1 MNPEEL
7 KTQLAALEA
16 KLKKEASDSAKAEI
30 TAQIETL
37 KGQLASL
44 ETLKT
49 ENTELKGKV
58 ATLETNAAA
67 NQKWIDEQIA
77 KQKELP
83 QGGAQPNTFEGH
95 LGKLL
100 DGKKDAL
107 KKYREGDGKGFALE
121 IDKKAVAIMGSGTH
135 LTGSYF
141 VAPTVVPGV
150 VSAPYE
156 ETHMRNIL
164 PVGTTT
170 SNTIRYI
177 RDNGGE
183 GVPTTVA
190 EGGSKPLMDRDL
202 AIYDAPVRKIA
213 VHFRVPEEMIEDIPY
228 LQSFLTMIG
237 LEEVAVVEDDQ
248 ILYGNN
254 TGQNLSGLFPN
265 ATAFSAGTSEVDSPN
280 EFDVL
285 RAARKQLRNAKLNGP
300 LVALVSPDD
309 YFNMTSRKD
318 DNGNYMFLSAYGVN
332 LGQQIGVNIIEHTS
346 VVENDFLVMQPR
358 AAMIFDR
365 AGTSVR
371 FFDQDQD
378 NAIKNL
384 ITIVIEKRIA
394 LPIFRPAGII
404 KGTFSAAIG
413 AIDSAS

>member
-1 MNPEEL
+1 MDPIQL
-7 KTQLAALEA
+7 KEQLTQLEA
-16 KLKKEASDSAKAEI
+16 KLKAEANASAKAEI
-30 TAQIETL
+30 TAQIDAL
-37 KGQLASL
+37 KGQLSSI

-49 ENTELKGKV
+49 ENEGLKTKV

-77 KQKELP
+77 KSKELP
-83 QGGAQPNTFEGH
+83 QGGNPATFEGQ
-95 LGKLL
+95 LGKML
-100 DGKKDAL
+100 DAKKDAL
-107 KKYREGDGKGFALE
+107 KKYREGDGKGFSLD
-121 IDKKAVAIMGSGTH
+121 IDKKAVAIMGSATH

-141 VAPTVVPGV
+141 VQPTVVPGV
-150 VSAPYE
+150 VAQPYE

-164 PVGTTT
+164 PVGNTT
-170 SNTIRYI
+170 SNVIRYI

-183 GVPTTVA
+183 GGPATVA
-190 EGGSKPLMDRDL
+190 EGGAKPQIDRDL
-202 AIYDAPVRKIA
+202 SIQDAPVRKIA

-265 ATAFSAGTSEVDSPN
+265 ATAFSAGTSVVADPN

-300 LVALVSPDD
+300 LVALVAPDN

-346 VVENDFLVMQPR
+346 VAEDDFLVMQPR

-365 AGTSVR
+365 AGTTVR

-404 KGTFSAAIG
+404 KGTFTAAVADIT
-413 AIDSAS
+413 A

>member
-1 MNPEEL
+1 MDPIQL
-7 KTQLAALEA
+7 KAQLEALEA
-16 KLKKEASDSAKAEI
+16 KLKAEVNAAAKAEI
-30 TAQIETL
+30 TAQIDTL
-37 KGQLASL
+37 KGQLASI

-49 ENTELKGKV
+49 ENIELKGKV
-58 ATLETNAAA
+58 ATLETNAVA
-67 NQKWIDEQIA
+67 NQKWINEQIA
-77 KQKELP
+77 KQKEFP
-83 QGGAQPNTFEGH
+83 QGGAQPNTFDGV
-95 LGKLL
+95 LGKML
-100 DGKKDAL
+100 DAKKDAL
-107 KKYREGDGKGFALE
+107 KQYREGNGKGFSIE
-121 IDKKAVAIMGSGTH
+121 IDKKAVAIMGSSTH

-141 VAPTVVPGV
+141 VQPTVVPGV
-150 VSAPYE
+150 ISAPYE

-164 PVGTTT
+164 PVGTTN
-170 SNTIRYI
+170 SNIIRYI

-183 GVPTTVA
+183 GAPTTVA
-190 EGGSKPLMDRDL
+190 EGSAKPQADRDL

-254 TGQNLSGLFPN
+254 VGNNLSGLFPN
-265 ATAFSAGTSEVDSPN
+265 ATTFSAGTSTVTAPN

-300 LVALVSPDD
+300 LVALVAPDD

-318 DNGNYMFLSAYGVN
+318 TSGNYMFLSAYGVN
-332 LGQQIGVNIIEHTS
+332 LGQQIGINIIEHTS
-346 VVENDFLVMQPR
+346 VVEDDFLVMQPR

-365 AGTSVR
+365 AGTTVR

-404 KGTFSAAIG
+404 KGTFSTATTALLP
-413 AIDSAS
+413 AS